1 VQAVAW
7 VLSWPLVGALLLASD
22 RRGSPLRYGLAVAVL
37 LVGGVLW
44 ASPLVGDDPGTDDAR
59 ATAAAIEAERAEQAA
74 RERAAEEAEEAE
86 EAERAALAAA
96 RAEERAAERAARA
109 EAERAE
115 AERAEAERVEAERA
129 EAERIEAERAEAERA
144 EAERAEAERIEA
156 AARAEAEARA
166 AEEAARAAEEA
177 ERAAATWT
185 VFNVVDGDT
194 VDVRAG
200 NGTQE
205 RVRIIGIDTPER
217 GECGF
222 AEASAAMASLVQGEP
237 VDLVAGARDDRDRYD
252 RILRYV
258 DVGGRDAGLALIE
271 QGLAIAR
278 YDSRDGYGRHDRE
291 AAYVAADGATE
302 HLCAA
307 APAPAQPQPP
317 PPPSSG
323 GAGPGSGPGGAWK
336 NCTEARDHGAAPVHR
351 GELGYG
357 PHLDRDG
364 DGVGCER

>member
-7 VLSWPLVGALLLASD
+7 VLSWPLVAGLLLASD

-44 ASPLVGDDPGTDDAR
+44 VSALVGDDPGTDDAR
-59 ATAAAIEAERAEQAA
+59 ATAAAVEAERGEQAA
-74 RERAAEEAEEAE
+74 RERAAEEAEEAAA
-86 EAERAALAAA
+86 AERAARAAA
-96 RAEERAAERAARA
+96 RAEVRAAERAARA
-109 EAERAE
+109 EAREAERAE
-115 AERAEAERVEAERA
+115 AERDEAERAEAERDEAERDEAERVEAERA
-129 EAERIEAERAEAERA
+129 EAE
-144 EAERAEAERIEA
+144 A

-166 AEEAARAAEEA
+166 VEEAARAAEEA

-222 AEASAAMASLVQGEP
+222 TEASAAMASLVQGEQ

-258 DVGGRDAGLALIE
+258 DVGGRDAGLALID

-291 AAYVAADGATE
+291 TAYVAADRATQ

-307 APAPAQPQPP
+307 APAPAEPQPAS
-317 PPPSSG
+317 PPSSG

-351 GELGYG
+351 GDPGYG

>member
-7 VLSWPLVGALLLASD
+7 VLSWPLVAALLLASD

-59 ATAAAIEAERAEQAA
+59 ATAAAVEAERGEQAA
-74 RERAAEEAEEAE
+74 RRAAEEAEEAAA
-86 EAERAALAAA
+86 AERAARAAA
-96 RAEERAAERAARA
+96 RAEVRAAERAARA
-109 EAERAE
+109 EAR
-115 AERAEAERVEAERA
+115 
-129 EAERIEAERAEAERA
+129 EAERAEAERA
-144 EAERAEAERIEA
+144 EAERAEAERAEA
-156 AARAEAEARA
+156 ERAEAERAEAERAEAERAEAEATARA
-166 AEEAARAAEEA
+166 QAEARAAEEA

-185 VFNVVDGDT
+185 VVNVVDGDT

-222 AEASAAMASLVQGEP
+222 AEASAAMASLVQGEQ

-258 DVGGRDAGLALIE
+258 DVGGHDAGLALIE

-291 AAYVAADGATE
+291 TAYVASDRATQ

-307 APAPAQPQPP
+307 APAPARPQPAS
-317 PPPSSG
+317 PPSAG

-351 GELGYG
+351 GDPGYG